1 MDSKIERLTQLIET
15 KRDKYPNITS
25 VWKNYINQKKEF
37 FDKTLDNGIQL
48 FTDIETL
55 QETDIDYETIL
66 AIYVLLMNRA
76 N

>member
-66 AIYVLLMNRA
+66 TIYVLLMNRT

>member
-1 MDSKIERLTQLIET
+1 MDSKIERLSQLIET

>member
-1 MDSKIERLTQLIET
+1 MDSKIERLLELIEM

-25 VWKNYINQKKEF
+25 VWKNYIKQKQDF
-37 FDKTLDNGIQL
+37 FDKTLDNGIRL
-48 FTDIETL
+48 FSDIETR

-66 AIYVLLMNRA
+66 AIYILLMNRT